1 MSNQHHHHHHHHDDV
16 KNIKVA
22 FLLNFGFAIIE
33 IIGGIIRENSLKE
46 LESLMEIHKNRSIRE
61 KILMKA
67 PEFGEIVKKK
77 YE

>member
-1 MSNQHHHHHHHHDDV
+1 MREIWEVEWEMKSRD
-16 KNIKVA
+16 
-22 FLLNFGFAIIE
+22 GRE

-67 PEFGEIVKKK
+67 PEFGEIVKKNTNK
-77 YE
+77 MLKF

>member
-1 MSNQHHHHHHHHDDV
+1 MR
-16 KNIKVA
+16 
-22 FLLNFGFAIIE
+22 E
-33 IIGGIIRENSLKE
+33 IWEVEWEMKSRDGREVVGGIIRENSLKE

>member
-1 MSNQHHHHHHHHDDV
+1 MREIWEVEWEMKSRD
-16 KNIKVA
+16 
-22 FLLNFGFAIIE
+22 GRE

>member
-1 MSNQHHHHHHHHDDV
+1 MREIWEVEWEMKSRD
-16 KNIKVA
+16 
-22 FLLNFGFAIIE
+22 GRE

-67 PEFGEIVKKK
+67 PKFGEIVKKK

>member
-1 MSNQHHHHHHHHDDV
+1 MGNE
-16 KNIKVA
+16 IKRWKR
-22 FLLNFGFAIIE
+22 NSC
-33 IIGGIIRENSLKE
+33 GIIRENSLKE
-46 LESLMEIHKNRSIRE
+46 LESLMEIYKDRSIRE

>member
-1 MSNQHHHHHHHHDDV
+1 MR
-16 KNIKVA
+16 
-22 FLLNFGFAIIE
+22 E
-33 IIGGIIRENSLKE
+33 IWEVEWEMKSRDGREIVGGIIRENSLKE
-46 LESLMEIHKNRSIRE
+46 LESLMEIHKDRSIRE

>member
-1 MSNQHHHHHHHHDDV
+1 MREIWEVEWEMKSRD
-16 KNIKVA
+16 
-22 FLLNFGFAIIE
+22 GRE

-67 PEFGEIVKKK
+67 PEFGKIVKKK

>member
-1 MSNQHHHHHHHHDDV
+1 MR
-16 KNIKVA
+16 
-22 FLLNFGFAIIE
+22 E
-33 IIGGIIRENSLKE
+33 IWEVEWEMKSRDGREIVGGIIRENSLKE
-46 LESLMEIHKNRSIRE
+46 LESLMEIHKDRTIRE

>member
-1 MSNQHHHHHHHHDDV
+1 MREIWEVEWEMKSRD
-16 KNIKVA
+16 
-22 FLLNFGFAIIE
+22 GRE
-33 IIGGIIRENSLKE
+33 IIGGVIRENSLKE